1 MVTEENITNCRPN
14 NKFLRFFYIFI
25 IFASGIAIGAGGA
38 IMLIKQRVI
47 WVGISHPHRDAN
59 DITKQI
65 TEKYGL
71 TPQQTTQVQ
80 VIVTNAFLKRKS
92 NDEAQDKQRDADV
105 QTLIADMKTVLTP
118 QQFEQW
124 NKDFQAMRDRHKKPK
139 N

>member
-1 MVTEENITNCRPN
+1 MVTEENIAKCCPN
-14 NKFLRFFYIFI
+14 NKFLKCFCILI
-25 IFASGIAIGAGGA
+25 IFASGLAIGAGGT

-47 WVGISHPHRDAN
+47 WVGGGHPHRDAN
-59 DITKQI
+59 DITKEI

-71 TPQQTTQVQ
+71 NSQQSAQVQ
-80 VIVTNAFLKRKS
+80 GIITNAFLKRKS

-105 QTLIADMKTVLTP
+105 QNIIADMKTVLTP

-124 NKDFQAMRDRHKKPK
+124 NKDFQAMRDKHKKPK

>member
-1 MVTEENITNCRPN
+1 MVTEENISKCRPN
-14 NKFLRFFYIFI
+14 NKFLRCFCILI
-25 IFASGIAIGAGGA
+25 ILLSGIAIGAGGT

-47 WVGISHPHRDAN
+47 WVGGSRPHKDAN
-59 DITKQI
+59 DITKEI

-71 TPQQTTQVQ
+71 NPQQTAQVQ
-80 VIVTNAFLKRKS
+80 VITTNAFMKMKA
-92 NDEAQDKQRDADV
+92 NNAAQDKQHEADI

-124 NKDFQAMRDRHKKPK
+124 NKDFQAMRDKHKKPK

>member
-1 MVTEENITNCRPN
+1 MVTEENVSKCRPN
-14 NKFLRFFYIFI
+14 NKFLRFFCIFI
-25 IFASGIAIGAGGA
+25 ILVSGIAIGAGGT

-47 WVGISHPHRDAN
+47 WIGVGHPHKDAN
-59 DITKQI
+59 DITKEI

-71 TPQQTTQVQ
+71 NPQQTTQVKG
-80 VIVTNAFLKRKS
+80 IITNTFLQRKS
-92 NDEAQDKQRDADV
+92 YDEAQDKQRDADI

-124 NKDFQAMRDRHKKPK
+124 NKDFQVMRDKHKKPK